1 MKLRDW
7 ISNNPD
13 ITSYGIITAAI
24 GILVYVIVLLVN
36 LSSTEEMVITKKS
49 YIASVDLYKWT
60 TVRRYS
66 QYMVPACAWDVDEN
80 TYCAQ
85 RDSSGYCI
93 DWDTEYDYS
102 ERDWKYLKTLSLPEK
117 YCIDCNILQSPAYS
131 TGDYWKVYD
140 NSKYYLHGV
149 YRKGKKS
156 ISVNEKTF
164 KQYQIND
171 TYKFKRFLG
180 KIR

>member
-7 ISNNPD
+7 ISNNQD
-13 ITSYGIITAAI
+13 ITSYGIIAAAV

-60 TVRRYS
+60 TVRRY
-66 QYMVPACAWDVDEN
+66 
-80 TYCAQ
+80 
-85 RDSSGYCI
+85 CI

-117 YCIDCNILQSPAYS
+117 YCIDCNILQYPAYS

-140 NSKYYLHGV
+140 KSKYYLHGV